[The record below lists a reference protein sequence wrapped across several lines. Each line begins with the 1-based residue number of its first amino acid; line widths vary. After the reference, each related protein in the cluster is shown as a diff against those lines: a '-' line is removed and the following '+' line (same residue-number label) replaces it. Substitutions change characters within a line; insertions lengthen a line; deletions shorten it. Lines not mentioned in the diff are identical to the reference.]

1 MLIDGGPE
9 GFIQTSWTAC
19 EYFNC
24 GCGKCIAKQNKM
36 DNKVTAQW
44 ARETADKVLS
54 KKVDGE
60 LEICEKKI
68 REAVSQ
74 NKMTV
79 TIYSFTSE
87 SMTVK
92 ELESRGFKVKQHD
105 DQRDGSSLTI
115 SW

>member
-36 DNKVTAQW
+36 DNEVTAQW
-44 ARETADKVLS
+44 ARETAEKVLI
-54 KKVDGE
+54 KKVEAE
-60 LEICEKKI
+60 LEECEKKI
-68 REAVSQ
+68 KHAVSE
-74 NKMTV
+74 NEMTT
-79 TIYSFTSE
+79 TIFSFYGQKQTI
-87 SMTVK
+87 K
-92 ELESRGFKVKQHD
+92 ELESRGFKVKQEN
-105 DQRDGSSLTI
+105 DQFNGSSLTI